1 MLPVQPHKVGRHL
14 SNMHEL
20 APSKDDS
27 LDFGA
32 LLEQSFEDMDEA
44 QRGDM
49 LSGTILAIDKQGI
62 IIDLGLKRDGVI
74 PRYEVEAM
82 GHDNPFKV
90 GQRVTVMVVR
100 PEDHDGNLVVS
111 VHQA

>member
-1 MLPVQPHKVGRHL
+1 
-14 SNMHEL
+14 MHEL

-62 IIDLGLKRDGVI
+62 IIDLV
-74 PRYEVEAM
+74 
-82 GHDNPFKV
+82 
-90 GQRVTVMVVR
+90 
-100 PEDHDGNLVVS
+100 
-111 VHQA
+111 